1 MLAASMDFRRF
12 LLLPLLWSALVSPL
26 LASDPTGTIT
36 GTVTDTSGGVVPK
49 TRVTVTNI
57 ATNAAREA
65 VTNDDGDFT
74 VALLPPGH
82 YRVALEKEGFRR
94 TVLPDV
100 GLDVE
105 QTARVD
111 FTLQIGILTEE
122 VKVSDTPPII
132 QTDTSTLGQ
141 VIDGRLVHELPLN
154 ERNFL
159 SFALLAPG
167 SQLPVEGSQNSTQGG
182 AVSVNG
188 AREQSNNF
196 LLEGV
201 DNNDPYINQYVAL
214 PSIDAIQEF
223 KVQSSDYAAEFGRSG
238 GAQVNVILKSGSN
251 QFHGGLFEFLRNR
264 NLDAKNFFD
273 QPNCAPASVPG
284 TCGPIPELDRN
295 QFGATFGGPIRKDKT
310 FFFVSYE
317 SLRLRQAT
325 TREAT
330 VPSQTQLSEIQG
342 VLSGVGIPLNSAGQA
357 ILNLYPAANVGADLA
372 SSNTFVSAPV
382 IRNTENLG
390 LVKVDH
396 HAGPNET
403 LSAHWAI
410 FDEDRFNPFDP
421 VNAFTNLPGYG
432 SYTLNDGQN
441 GGLSWTHVFTSAE
454 INEFRLG
461 YNRME
466 AGALQQSYGHNESA
480 ELGFPDVLT
489 NPVDLGY
496 PEVNILGFDGIGEPL
511 NYPQDRHDT
520 TVDLSDNLSW
530 IKGRNQFKFGADIR
544 DIQIDNYLDFV
555 ARGDFFFEAGT
566 EDGMA
571 GTPLEALAQL
581 AVGIPDYA
589 VAVSG
594 NTFNTVRSV
603 GMNYYIQDDIH
614 VVPRLL
620 LNVGLR
626 YEYNS
631 PGVEDHNRYSV
642 PDLSANSATCTP
654 VPNCQFIQ
662 AGTDGVPRATYN
674 PTRTDFAP
682 RIGVAWRPMK
692 TERWVVRAAYGIF
705 YDVGIF
711 NINVFPRFNPPFYDL
726 SYYPNSG
733 TDTIQNILSQPANA
747 IVEPNM
753 IARNFRDAYMQQWNA
768 DLQYEIKPYWMVD
781 LAYVGSKGTHLA
793 NPRDLNQVQP
803 DGLTPYPQFSDILY
817 VDSSADSSY
826 NSLQFRSER
835 RVADGLTFLAAF
847 TFSKSIDDVS
857 AVFAGS
863 VGSGLPQNSNDIQAD
878 RGPSDFNAKYRLV
891 LSSVYDLPFGR
902 KWITS
907 PGWRRGLLG
916 NWQAAGI
923 LTSQTGSPFTVD
935 LPASQSG
942 SAIAAFGN
950 PTRPDVIS
958 NPYVAGPVM
967 ANPNPACHTTI
978 SQGGMAAD
986 VVDQPGSWFNT
997 CAFVQPTGEFGDL
1010 GRNTMTG
1017 PGLENLDFSM
1027 YKNII
1032 LRKESHRLQLR
1043 GEVFNLFNHPNFDI
1057 PSRLFGGLNF
1067 GEVLSENAYG
1077 NKPPRQIQLGL
1088 KYIF

>member
-12 LLLPLLWSALVSPL
+12 LLLPLLWSALVSLL

-594 NTFNTVRSV
+594 NTFNTVRST

-692 TERWVVRAAYGIF
+692 SERWVVRAAYGIF

-733 TDTIQNILSQPANA
+733 SDTIQNILSQPANA

-1077 NKPPRQIQLGL
+1077 NKPPRQIQLRL

>member
-1 MLAASMDFRRF
+1 
-12 LLLPLLWSALVSPL
+12 
-26 LASDPTGTIT
+26 
-36 GTVTDTSGGVVPK
+36 
-49 TRVTVTNI
+49 
-57 ATNAAREA
+57 
-65 VTNDDGDFT
+65 
-74 VALLPPGH
+74 
-82 YRVALEKEGFRR
+82 
-94 TVLPDV
+94 
-100 GLDVE
+100 
-105 QTARVD
+105 
-111 FTLQIGILTEE
+111 
-122 VKVSDTPPII
+122 
-132 QTDTSTLGQ
+132 
-141 VIDGRLVHELPLN
+141 
-154 ERNFL
+154 
-159 SFALLAPG
+159 
-167 SQLPVEGSQNSTQGG
+167 
-182 AVSVNG
+182 
-188 AREQSNNF
+188 
-196 LLEGV
+196 
-201 DNNDPYINQYVAL
+201 
-214 PSIDAIQEF
+214 
-223 KVQSSDYAAEFGRSG
+223 
-238 GAQVNVILKSGSN
+238 
-251 QFHGGLFEFLRNR
+251 
-264 NLDAKNFFD
+264 
-273 QPNCAPASVPG
+273 
-284 TCGPIPELDRN
+284 
-295 QFGATFGGPIRKDKT
+295 
-310 FFFVSYE
+310 
-317 SLRLRQAT
+317 
-325 TREAT
+325 
-330 VPSQTQLSEIQG
+330 VPSQTQLSEIAG
-342 VLSGVGIPLNSAGQA
+342 LYSGVGIAVNPAGQA

-372 SSNTFVSAPV
+372 NSNTFVSAPV

-396 HAGPNET
+396 HAGPNDT

-441 GGLSWTHVFTSAE
+441 GGLGWTHIFTSAA

-461 YNRME
+461 YNRMQ
-466 AGALQQSYGHNESA
+466 AGALQQSSGHNESA
-480 ELGFPDVLT
+480 QLGFPDVLT

-496 PEVNILGFDGIGEPL
+496 PEVNLLGFDGIGEPL

-692 TERWVVRAAYGIF
+692 SERWVVRAAYGIF

>member
-1 MLAASMDFRRF
+1 MDFRRF
-12 LLLPLLWSALVSPL
+12 LLLPLLWSALVSLL

-692 TERWVVRAAYGIF
+692 SERWVVRAAYGIF